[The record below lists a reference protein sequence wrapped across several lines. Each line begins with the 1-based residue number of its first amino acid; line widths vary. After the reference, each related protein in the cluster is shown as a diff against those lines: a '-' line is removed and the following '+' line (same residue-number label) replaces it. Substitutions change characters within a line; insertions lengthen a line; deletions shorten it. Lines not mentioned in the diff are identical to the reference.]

1 MEININIKIFTK
13 IPWKNRSIDY
23 SKCEYLPD
31 KNSNS
36 NENMFFLRKTD
47 ETIWN
52 PPFLR
57 EKQDPP
63 PPFNIR
69 GQRNCLG
76 PAGSLFLGEN

>member
-1 MEININIKIFTK
+1 MIYFQENLKFLMCEC
-13 IPWKNRSIDY
+13 
-23 SKCEYLPD
+23 KCEYLPD

-52 PPFLR
+52 PPFLG
-57 EKQDPP
+57 EKQDTPA
-63 PPFNIR
+63 PFNIR